1 MSRRQVLRSVVLLVR
16 PGRTVLGLGLLLS
29 GFALVDGV
37 WLALSDP
44 GQQPQAVAL
53 AILMA
58 VALLGQAIALG
69 SGGALDDQ
77 RATPWHMPPP
87 THQA

>member
-1 MSRRQVLRSVVLLVR
+1 MSRRQVLRSAVLLVR

-29 GFALVDGV
+29 GF
-37 WLALSDP
+37 
-44 GQQPQAVAL
+44 
-53 AILMA
+53 
-58 VALLGQAIALG
+58 ALLGQAIALG